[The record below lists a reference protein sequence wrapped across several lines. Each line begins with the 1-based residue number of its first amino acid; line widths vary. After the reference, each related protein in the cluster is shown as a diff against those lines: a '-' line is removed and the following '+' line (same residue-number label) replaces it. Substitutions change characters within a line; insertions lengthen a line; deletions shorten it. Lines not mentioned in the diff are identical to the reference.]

1 MTDAY
6 DVLVIGG
13 GPVGACV
20 GALLVQGA
28 GPGAGGRGTATPFRV
43 AVLEPTR
50 PQMPGGDSPVDPRVV
65 AVSRSSE
72 RILMAAG
79 AWDRIS
85 ASPADGVTTPVPRL
99 NPYERMRIWHESV
112 APGSSGALV
121 FDAADVGEP
130 NLGYILENRV
140 LQAALLDTFEAAGG
154 VIEPAQFVGLRIEA
168 DAVRV
173 ETTSGTLVARL
184 VIGADGA
191 QSSVRQAVGLT
202 ADASDYR
209 QTAIVG
215 TVATERAHE
224 KTAWQRFM
232 RDGTLAFLPLA
243 DGTTSIVWSADNDL
257 ASVLLGGSATD
268 FAAELDR
275 ASDGALGATR
285 LVSERASFPLR
296 RLAAHHYVAQRVALI
311 GDAAHV
317 VHPLAGQG
325 VNLGLLD
332 AAALAQLL
340 LDARQ
345 EREDPGALRV
355 LRQYERWRKSE
366 VAFMS
371 SAIDAFDRFL
381 AHGRGPL
388 SKLAQRGL
396 GWVNQSQEL
405 KRFFIARAL
414 GTEGELP
421 RVAQRYVGERRSGSR
436 LQEGTISRPENSTS
450 TECGQSSPLR

>member
-1 MTDAY
+1 
-6 DVLVIGG
+6 
-13 GPVGACV
+13 
-20 GALLVQGA
+20 
-28 GPGAGGRGTATPFRV
+28 
-43 AVLEPTR
+43 
-50 PQMPGGDSPVDPRVV
+50 
-65 AVSRSSE
+65 
-72 RILMAAG
+72 
-79 AWDRIS
+79 
-85 ASPADGVTTPVPRL
+85 
-99 NPYERMRIWHESV
+99 MRIWHESV
-112 APGSSGALV
+112 APNSPGALV

-130 NLGYILENRV
+130 NLGHIVENRV
-140 LQAALLDTFEAAGG
+140 LQAALLDVFADGDAGGSG
-154 VIEPAQFVGLRIEA
+154 VIESAQFVSLHVGA
-168 DAVRV
+168 DSVSV
-173 ETTSGTLVARL
+173 ETSGGKLAARL
-184 VIGADGA
+184 VVGADGA
-191 QSSVRQAVGLT
+191 LSSVRHAVGLT
-202 ADASDYR
+202 ADSSDYR
-209 QTAIVG
+209 QTAIVA
-215 TVATERAHE
+215 TVATERSHE

-243 DGTTSIVWSADNDL
+243 DGTSSIVWSADNDV
-257 ASVLLGGSATD
+257 ASVLLAASPTE

-275 ASDGALGATR
+275 ASDGALGVTR

-340 LDARQ
+340 LDSRQ

-371 SAIDAFDRFL
+371 TAIDGFDRFL

-396 GWVNQSQEL
+396 GLVNRSQEL

-421 RVAQRYVGERRSGSR
+421 RVAQR
-436 LQEGTISRPENSTS
+436 ST
-450 TECGQSSPLR
+450 